1 MLARYRPAPLLA
13 RAMGITEGEA
23 ATFLLAVTLALVL
36 TLGGLPPVLRNRGD
50 APSFPSVQRSPSGAV
65 ASTPQGG
72 AAATDDRSAVP
83 ALIPADES
91 FIEPS
96 LVVPAA
102 PSAEPEPGPV
112 VQGPPPPATGQ
123 LALFTRVPGPGAPDG
138 IAVDLD
144 GTVYVATNN
153 GTAQGEAGPSHIVVF
168 APDGT
173 RRGEIAVQGQPDG
186 HALGLTGLALDKP
199 RTLLALDAATG
210 RVLRVAVATGQ
221 QTEVARLPDLPAC
234 PGVPPCELGVSND
247 GPLPRGVATDGSGTL
262 YVTDATQGVIW
273 RIAAGGAAEPWLVA
287 PQFATAN
294 GLGAVVIE
302 PEGSLLVAAP
312 EVIDPLSLGGG
323 GVYRVPVNP
332 DGSAGTPALVAPFAG
347 GELPAGLALTHDGS
361 VAVALHGIDAVALL
375 GGDGAEVRRI
385 TGTAGGVALDSPTN
399 LAFSGLTLLATNQ
412 APATPANWAVLAV
425 GIR

>member
-1 MLARYRPAPLLA
+1 M
-13 RAMGITEGEA
+13 
-23 ATFLLAVTLALVL
+23 
-36 TLGGLPPVLRNRGD
+36 
-50 APSFPSVQRSPSGAV
+50 
-65 ASTPQGG
+65 
-72 AAATDDRSAVP
+72 TDDAAIPS
-83 ALIPADES
+83 LIPADES

-102 PSAEPEPGPV
+102 PSAEPEAGPAVPGP
-112 VQGPPPPATGQ
+112 PPPPATGQ
-123 LALFTRVPGPGAPDG
+123 LALFTRVAGPGAPDG

-153 GTAQGEAGPSHIVVF
+153 GTAQGEAGPSNIVVF

-186 HALGLTGLALDKP
+186 HALGLTGLTLEKP

-210 RVLRVAVATGQ
+210 RVIRVDVVTGQ
-221 QTEVARLPDLPAC
+221 QTEVARLPNLSGC
-234 PGVPPCELGVSND
+234 PGVPPCEVGVSDD

-273 RIAAGGAAEPWLVA
+273 RIAPGGVAEPWLVA

-294 GLGAVVIE
+294 GLGAVVVE
-302 PEGSLLVAAP
+302 AAGSLLVAAP
-312 EVIDPLSLGGG
+312 EVLDPRSLGGG
-323 GVYRVPVNP
+323 GVYRVPVNA
-332 DGSAGTPALVAPFAG
+332 DGSAGTPDLVAPFAG
-347 GELPAGLALTHDGS
+347 GELPTGLALTHDGS
-361 VAVALHGIDAVALL
+361 IAVALAGIDAVALL
-375 GGDGAEVRRI
+375 GGDGSEVRRV
-385 TGTAGGVALDSPTN
+385 TGTATGVALDTPTN